1 MKLIKTMVFKHV
13 RWKFF
18 SVKNLFFCLLILAV
32 FNLTIF
38 LILTSGSSTL
48 LGISVK
54 VHSNLRHMPLDHR
67 STPFRN
73 LVRQYKPI
81 KDKHL
86 TVVEYGGVTRVAKKL
101 QLNHINLTAFP
112 DSLGYNDH
120 TFSNV
125 WSLYPKLSV
134 SKSPDM
140 LGNDSSMEEDN
151 KNNLLD
157 VDIFGNIVEDGRQRE
172 WQRQTRCDRCFKH
185 DFKYEI
191 ENNDICKLRT
201 NEPDIV
207 LLILI
212 LTSHKNRLQR
222 NVLRET
228 WLTISKNNTGQ
239 VRYVFLL
246 GEVPDAKLRG
256 SVAKENDQFKDVI
269 KENFID
275 SYENLT
281 YKAIMGFKW
290 AATKCAAAKFVMKTD
305 DDVFVHVPNVLN
317 LALNYSA
324 LLQTHIV
331 GTCYQK
337 SKPIRITKS
346 KWFASNS
353 SYPQNYY
360 PGFCSGTGYVTSM
373 HVVNRIYNISPY
385 VPFFHLEDVYV
396 ALCIQRLGY
405 SLKEMPGFNTYRP
418 KLDICSYRA
427 NTRLVTVHHMTSYI
441 LRRLWNTNCSNRRPL
456 SRMKPRIVVKK
467 KSKYVIHQI

>member
-1 MKLIKTMVFKHV
+1 MKT
-13 RWKFF
+13 
-18 SVKNLFFCLLILAV
+18 LFFCLLILAV
-32 FNLTIF
+32 FNLTSF

-67 STPFRN
+67 STPFRH

-81 KDKHL
+81 KDKDL
-86 TVVEYGGVTRVAKKL
+86 KVVEFGAIKRGAKKL
-101 QLNHINLTAFP
+101 QFSHINLTAFP
-112 DSLGYNDH
+112 DRSGYNDH
-120 TFSNV
+120 T
-125 WSLYPKLSV
+125 LLSV

-140 LGNDSSMEEDN
+140 LGNDSSIQEDN
-151 KNNLLD
+151 KNNLLN

-172 WQRQTRCDRCFKH
+172 WQRQTKCDRCFKH

-201 NEPDIV
+201 NESDIA

-212 LTSHKNRLQR
+212 STSHKNRLQR

-269 KENFID
+269 KENFMD

-281 YKAIMGFKW
+281 YKTMMGFKW

-305 DDVFVHVPNVLN
+305 DDVFVNVPNVLN

-324 LLQTHIV
+324 LLRTHIV
-331 GTCYQK
+331 GTCSQK
-337 SKPIRITKS
+337 IKPIRITKS

-353 SYPQNYY
+353 SYPQKYY

-427 NTRLVTVHHMTSYI
+427 NTRLFTVHHMTSYI
-441 LRRLWNTNCSNRRPL
+441 LTRLWNTNCSDRRPL
-456 SRMKPRIVVKK
+456 SKMKPRILVKK